1 VSFLGLALNSAKHW
15 KWLNMPIGET
25 LTGGLEGIKVEAKC
39 PLYPE
44 SGHQRSDL
52 MSFQSS
58 VVSRHPAL
66 CI

>member
-1 VSFLGLALNSAKHW
+1 
-15 KWLNMPIGET
+15 MPIGET

-52 MSFQSS
+52 MSFLGRLTTSGTLHLEAIGS
-58 VVSRHPAL
+58 F
-66 CI
+66 